1 MDPRA
6 FSYPHLNGLRN
17 CANNYAPVKFRLIRT
32 YKNPT
37 FSPFFRKKNLLIGLL
52 KFRAKRLN
60 IHIIFVNLR
69 GVIINGGVNVV
80 GKGLTGIGIILLV
93 KFIKKRIRKIF
104 CRLIRCRPAP
114 NYAFIVFN
122 NIIAR
127 ARV

>member
-1 MDPRA
+1 M
-6 FSYPHLNGLRN
+6 
-17 CANNYAPVKFRLIRT
+17 
-32 YKNPT
+32 
-37 FSPFFRKKNLLIGLL
+37 
-52 KFRAKRLN
+52 
-60 IHIIFVNLR
+60 
-69 GVIINGGVNVV
+69 V